1 MSYVV
6 EIIDAMGFWGWMAV
20 IACTAIIC
28 EAVVSIKKL
37 ELKRREKERR

>member
-1 MSYVV
+1 MATVV
-6 EIIDAMGFWGWMAV
+6 EIVEAMGFWGWMAV

-37 ELKRREKERR
+37 QIRSKEKQKE